1 LPPQNQPTQLANPA
15 ALHEGIDPSENV
27 FDVGVVKAADQ
38 IGRSLLPFFGW
49 AANAL
54 RQQRLARN
62 TLLLK
67 PHEQLQLVLLV
78 PAGDEHMVL
87 GVQVDSPRKFLG
99 GLFLQSRVDA
109 RAGLLPE

>member
-1 LPPQNQPTQLANPA
+1 MLPPNHPTQPANPA

-38 IGRSLLPFFGW
+38 IGRSLLPFFRW

-54 RQQRLARN
+54 GQQRLARK

-67 PHEQLQLVLLV
+67 PPEQLQLVLLV
-78 PAGDEHMVL
+78 PAGDDYEVL
-87 GVQVDSPRKFLG
+87 G
-99 GLFLQSRVDA
+99 
-109 RAGLLPE
+109 